1 MAKMLY
7 LVKTKPA
14 ASTDFLMDKLAEG
27 KDVTRFNL
35 YEDADY
41 AKLVDLIYANEEII
55 SWW

>member
-1 MAKMLY
+1 MKQLQ
-7 LVKTKPA
+7 LVKTPPNQTTQA
-14 ASTDFLMDKLAEG
+14 LMLALGEG

-41 AKLVDLIYANEEII
+41 AKLVQLIFANDEII